1 MAWKDILVFVDGSE
15 SGLVRADVAAALASA
30 VGADLEVCVPVFRT
44 ALLASGSLAMAI
56 AVQDQLDREAR
67 DQANGTANAIR
78 SRMLALADRLVV
90 STPERRLGE
99 LPSLAASLGQTC
111 DLTIVGQPVRH
122 GGTLG
127 DTQLLEGSLFGAG
140 SPCLMLPRW
149 TEPHV
154 WGRRVLIAWKNVPE
168 AARAVHDAMPIL
180 QRADAVCVATA
191 VHGAAHDSNLAESV
205 ERLLRH
211 LWRFGV
217 RSETRTVV
225 TNDSAG
231 KAVLD
236 EVERWSADLLVMGG
250 YGHSRLRER
259 VLGGVTRTA
268 LRESP
273 IPVLLSH

>member
-67 DQANGTANAIR
+67 DKANGTANAIR

-90 STPERRLGE
+90 STPERRPGE

-122 GGTLG
+122 GGTLA
-127 DTQLLEGSLFGAG
+127 DNQLLQGSLFGAG

-154 WGRRVLIAWKNVPE
+154 WGRRVLVAWKNVPE

-191 VHGAAHDSNLAESV
+191 VQGAAHDPSLAESV

-236 EVERWSADLLVMGG
+236 EVGRWSADLLVMGG

>member
-15 SGLVRADVAAALASA
+15 SGFVRADVAATLASA
-30 VGADLEVCVPVFRT
+30 VRADLEVCVPVVRT
-44 ALLASGSLAMAI
+44 ALLASGSLAFAI

-67 DQANGTANAIR
+67 DKAHRTAIAIR

-90 STPERRLGE
+90 STPEWRVAE
-99 LPSLAASLGQTC
+99 LPSHAALLGQTC
-111 DLTIVGQPVRH
+111 NLTIVGQPVPH
-122 GGTLG
+122 GGTLA
-127 DTQLLEGSLFGAG
+127 DSRLLEGALFGAG

-180 QRADAVCVATA
+180 QRADAVCVAMA
-191 VHGAAHDSNLAESV
+191 EHGAAHDASLAESV

-211 LWRFGV
+211 LGRFGV
-217 RSETRTVV
+217 RSETRTVL

-231 KAVLD
+231 KALLD
-236 EVERWSADLLVMGG
+236 EVGRWSADLLVMGG

-259 VLGGVTRTA
+259 VIGGVTRTA

-273 IPVLLSH
+273 IPVLMSH